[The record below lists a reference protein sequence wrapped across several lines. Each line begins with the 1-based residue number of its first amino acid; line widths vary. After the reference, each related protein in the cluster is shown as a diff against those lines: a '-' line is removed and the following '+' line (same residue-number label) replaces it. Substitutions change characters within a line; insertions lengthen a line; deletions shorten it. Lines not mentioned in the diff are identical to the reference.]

1 MAFNTEFYFRTA
13 NTDGA
18 GTDAKIQLDF
28 YNGNGVWLAGY
39 FFLELS
45 GGAFERNTT
54 THSLIENDRDFLET
68 ETQVRV
74 SINAPLGNRPDWLCS
89 YFTLGQHGL
98 EGDAGLILQRTYRV
112 GWVKPNQPVWTR
124 HDEDLSF
131 AKILTRVSATKANA
145 PIDPTA
151 CPPKR

>member
-18 GTDAKIQLDF
+18 GTDATIQLDF
-28 YNGNGVWLAGY
+28 YDGNGAWLAGY
-39 FFLELS
+39 FFVETS
-45 GGAFERNTT
+45 DSAFERNTT
-54 THSLIENDRDFLET
+54 THVLIENDRDFLES

-74 SINAPLGNRPDWLCS
+74 SLSAPLGNRPDWLCS

-112 GWVKPNQPVWTR
+112 GWVNPNGPVWTK
-124 HDEDLSF
+124 HDADLSF
-131 AKILTRVSATKANA
+131 TKKITRVSGTKATG
-145 PIDPTA
+145 PSDPTA
-151 CPPKR
+151 CPPKQ